1 MVSKVC
7 LGLPQR
13 WNEPVRWKYSLS
25 SPSWCSSVFIKVR
38 EEQTRTEINQSNPQ
52 SQTRHKEI
60 ILALILKELGCG
72 LSKDRSY
79 IYVSLLRKLHTE
91 CHSGYFSV
99 SSCCCQRWLSSSL
112 NLSHSD
118 WSSKKIL
125 KY

>member
-60 ILALILKELGCG
+60 ILALILKEVGCG
-72 LSKDRSY
+72 LSKDQREAKPKGN
-79 IYVSLLRKLHTE
+79 RPNAPRDKR
-91 CHSGYFSV
+91 HSFPV
-99 SSCCCQRWLSSSL
+99 AALF
-112 NLSHSD
+112 
-118 WSSKKIL
+118 
-125 KY
+125 